1 MSDENQVE
9 NSNVA
14 EKKASPEFAIQRI
27 YTKDVSFETPNS
39 PEVFQVE
46 WKPEIKLDLDT
57 KSNKLA
63 ENTYEVVLS
72 VTVTATVE
80 NKVAFLAEVQQAG
93 IFTIGNLDEAQL
105 AHTIGAFCPTT
116 LFPYARETVA
126 SLVNRGSFP
135 QFNLTPVNFEGLYA
149 SYVQQRAAQQAVQ
162 ANVEKSTETH

>member
-1 MSDENQVE
+1 MAEENQVE
-9 NSNVA
+9 NSEA
-14 EKKASPEFAIQRI
+14 AQQSPEFAIQRI

-39 PEVFQVE
+39 PAVFQLD
-46 WKPEIKLDLDT
+46 WKSEIQLDLDT
-57 KSNKLA
+57 RSTKLA
-63 ENTYEVVLS
+63 DNTYEVVLS

-80 NKVAFLAEVQQAG
+80 DKTAFLAEVQQAG
-93 IFTIGNLDEAQL
+93 IFTIGNLPEAQL

-149 SYVQQRAAQQAVQ
+149 SYVQQRATQDNVAQ
-162 ANVEKSTETH
+162 SSETH